1 MDVPD
6 THYVRTED
14 GLHIGYQVFGS
25 GPYDLVWNDT
35 MANVDANWD
44 LPSWAAFLRAL
55 GSRARVISF
64 DRRGLGVSDRPAS
77 PDVMSLERGLED
89 LRAVLDAV
97 GSERAVHLG
106 FGWGCALSLLFAA
119 SYPGRTAGLALLA
132 PEVYS
137 WTTPEFPWGI
147 APLGQPMPDGPPWGT
162 DEHARANLIDMGGR
176 TDEAEVRAWA
186 KWFRLVASPGA
197 AALVQQATRQTDVR
211 TLLPQIQVPTMVLQ
225 KSGDRDRP
233 WGGAAEWV
241 AAQIPGARFVEIPGP
256 ESFPTARD
264 ETLFDAVD
272 RFAREIRDQE
282 AEFDRVLAT
291 VLFTDIVGSTERAAA
306 LGDRAWRELAER
318 HHGVVRTMLTR
329 YRGTEIDTA
338 GDGFFAT
345 FDGPARA
352 VRCAQAIRDAV
363 RPLGIEVRAGCHT
376 GEVETINGKVGGV
389 AVSIGAR
396 VAALAAPSEI
406 LASSTVKDLTAGSG
420 LVFEDAGERELKGVP
435 DRWHLFRVMSGE
447 PDGR

>member
-1 MDVPD
+1 MDVPE
-6 THYVRTED
+6 THYVKTGD
-14 GLHIGYQVFGS
+14 GLHIAYQVFGT

-44 LPSWAAFLRAL
+44 LPSWAAFLREL
-55 GSRARVISF
+55 GRHARVIHF

-77 PDVMSLERGLED
+77 PDVMSLERGMED
-89 LRAVLDAV
+89 LRAVLDAI

-137 WTTPEFPWGI
+137 WSTPEFPWGI
-147 APLGQPMPDGPPWGT
+147 APLGQPVPSDDLPWGT
-162 DEHARANLIDMGGR
+162 DEHARANLADMGGP

-197 AALVQQATRQTDVR
+197 AALVSQATRQTDVR
-211 TLLPQIQVPTMVLQ
+211 TLLPQIQVPTLVLL
-225 KSGDRDRP
+225 KSGDLTRP
-233 WGGAAEWV
+233 YGGAAPWV

-264 ETLFDAVD
+264 EALFDAVD
-272 RFAREIRDQE
+272 GLAREIRDQE

-291 VLFTDIVGSTERAAA
+291 VMFTDIVGSTERVAA
-306 LGDRAWRELAER
+306 LGDRAWRELAQR
-318 HHGVVRTMLTR
+318 HHGVVRTMLNR
-329 YRGTEIDTA
+329 YRGTEVDTA

-352 VRCAQAIRDAV
+352 VRCALAIRDAV
-363 RPLGIEVRAGCHT
+363 RPLGIEIRAGCHT
-376 GEVETINGKVGGV
+376 GEVETIDGKVGGV
-389 AVSIGAR
+389 AVNIGAR
-396 VAALAAPSEI
+396 VAALAAPSEV
-406 LASSTVKDLTAGSG
+406 LASSTVRDLTAGSG
-420 LVFEDAGERELKGVP
+420 LTFEDAGERELKGVP
-435 DRWHLFRVMSGE
+435 DRWRLYRVVA
-447 PDGR
+447 